1 MSSGC
6 WCLAESF
13 LFPRALGA
21 TDVRLEARICR
32 AGCGGWRGGACLWF
46 PRALGATNVRL
57 KVRICRVGCGWWRG
71 GAVGDQVPAF
81 SSRGAFDVAGLVL
94 SISDA
99 GVAGRDGFA
108 QE

>member
-1 MSSGC
+1 MSSRC
-6 WCLAESF
+6 RCLAESF

-21 TDVRLEARICR
+21 TDVGLEARICR
-32 AGCGGWRGGACLWF
+32 VGCGGWRGGACLWF
-46 PRALGATNVRL
+46 PRALGATDVGL
-57 KVRICRVGCGWWRG
+57 KARICRVGCGGWRG

-81 SSRGAFDVAGLVL
+81 SSRGAFDVAGLVP

-99 GVAGRDGFA
+99 GVAGRDGLA

>member
-32 AGCGGWRGGACLWF
+32 VGCGGWRGG
-46 PRALGATNVRL
+46 G
-57 KVRICRVGCGWWRG
+57 
-71 GAVGDQVPAF
+71 VGDQVPAF
-81 SSRGAFDVAGLVL
+81 SSLGAFDVAGLVP